1 MSPETQ
7 RQRCEIFS
15 RVVGYLRPIDQ
26 WNDGK
31 RAEFKMRTLYDKDIP
46 VKKVIRKKGEANY

>member
-1 MSPETQ
+1 MKKRTK
-7 RQRCEIFS
+7 CEIYS

-31 RAEFKMRTLYDKDIP
+31 KAEYDDRVVFKVPEKDNP
-46 VKKVIRKKGEANY
+46 KTS